1 MRPNKRWMI
10 AGAAVGLVSAI
21 GIQAYGLM
29 LGHVPPVLVF
39 LFWPSG
45 FIVGFYYPTAPII
58 LPAILGNVLMF
69 SAVAAVLGSRF
80 LLLLTVVV
88 IVAWWALPPSDGR
101 LTRQFCQRQSSFEHL
116 DEMSKQDSRIVRICG
131 NEVETDSLRC
141 CWRNT
146 RSRSR

>member
-1 MRPNKRWMI
+1 MRLNKRWMI

-29 LGHVPPVLVF
+29 RRHVPPVQVF

-45 FIVGFYYPTAPII
+45 FIAGFYYPTAPII

-80 LLLLTVVV
+80 LLCEPLRFAMRKSANAEEHFECFYVGTQP
-88 IVAWWALPPSDGR
+88 IPKFRGDGE
-101 LTRQFCQRQSSFEHL
+101 TRRVPG
-116 DEMSKQDSRIVRICG
+116 D
-131 NEVETDSLRC
+131 
-141 CWRNT
+141 
-146 RSRSR
+146 